1 MMTKNFKAAFVL
13 TLFGACA
20 VSAQSLSETIADATL
35 QSDEHTTLSAAVQ
48 VAGLTDRLQ
57 SEGPFTVFAPDDAA
71 FAALSTEKVG
81 ELFDLNNE
89 AELEDLLEGHIVI
102 GALTAQDIAEQASN
116 SADGFTQLE
125 TVSGVGLMA
134 EMRGQDVYLY
144 DDYGNVSRVKL
155 ADLEQSNGV
164 IHVID
169 TVLSIN

>member
-1 MMTKNFKAAFVL
+1 MITKNFKAAFVL

-89 AELEDLLEGHIVI
+89 AERNKQQHGKLFLNVMKKR
-102 GALTAQDIAEQASN
+102 GAKMSLSGRVFLT
-116 SADGFTQLE
+116 
-125 TVSGVGLMA
+125 
-134 EMRGQDVYLY
+134 
-144 DDYGNVSRVKL
+144 
-155 ADLEQSNGV
+155 
-164 IHVID
+164 
-169 TVLSIN
+169 